1 VQTDAKLLGRA
12 VAPLDGLGLLLRVTQ
27 GGGVVPFGAVVVQRL
42 AGQQDERLKVLFR
55 QARGMP
61 YPCNPGPAM

>member
-42 AGQQDERLKVLFR
+42 AGQQDDGQGGGKA
-55 QARGMP
+55 QG
-61 YPCNPGPAM
+61 